1 MKIKQFLLL
10 AFCMLSGTMPLFAQ
24 KSIVDVNTLNGS
36 ASAVI
41 PLEVV
46 KRGGVSIPVN
56 LVYYGGGVKPKD
68 VERNAGIGWSVETGG
83 QVSRQLR
90 GLPDDCK
97 KDNSNAT
104 MTGWIYNTN
113 QSKINSFAP
122 VNNGTTCA
130 NETTD
135 INYLTAN
142 FAYNSDTEP
151 DVFNVSAPGLSC
163 QLIWDQNLSGF
174 RPVEYQDLVITPSY
188 NATTGVITGFT
199 IVNDQGIKYVF
210 SSPELVTMKAVI
222 AAGATINYFKNT
234 YNQFVNGINFYDNWH
249 LTSVTDIN
257 GNGVSITY
265 NAGQPRSGSD
275 PIVLYT
281 GGASGSTT
289 KIAQYNIVRTITP
302 QTLGM
307 IAEVYT
313 DGYSPLVTFNWSQWS
328 TGQMVIN
335 NVTRGAKI
343 YTFNYSAVYSSGT
356 NFRRA
361 FLRNVYI
368 SGCSSPFNYQF
379 KYYNEIPSTGND
391 YTTSLGDSTTTK
403 VDYWGYYNGTST
415 GLLPSLIV
423 NPSNSNYARY
433 AVNVSSTVGSDYAN
447 ALAGNTRTVNA
458 SNIIAGSLSK
468 IYYATGGNTT
478 IQYEPNDYLDVPSNT
493 TIQGGGIRVKSITDS
508 AVTSATT
515 MVRNYT
521 YKTSLLINAPSSG
534 KPVTLPQ
541 FAFTTPYS
549 GTATGNDY
557 WNYSTIRSETDL
569 SAESHSIMYEYVYES
584 SNGAGSKLTQVYL
597 PAMNWDNGAAPA
609 CSGCTTE
616 WLPTINYAARTNC
629 ASSYGPVKNYTGSY
643 PFAPNGNY
651 DFERGLPVKET
662 TFSGDQ
668 LKVSETTYS
677 YLRTATPFVIPAL
690 EIDDN
695 VNGGLTVR
703 AYSKYGI
710 YTSTGE
716 LQATQTNLVYDS
728 PGSTT
733 YKTSS
738 VTYAYNTTQHKLIQQ
753 STTNSDGSVLTNNIK
768 YIKDFTTSGTNADVV
783 ALNNLKAL
791 NINLPVETYQQVTA
805 GGTTKTVSASL
816 TRFGAFAIGGVTSYM
831 PAQSLKFFSADGD
844 AAFTPYQINSGT
856 PAFYSGYVPAT
867 NYLTYDYFG
876 NLATV
881 DDAHKHVST
890 TVTNYL
896 TNTVEATFSNAA
908 TGEVGFLDFDC
919 PLVQGTAF
927 DVGTAIPVSNVGH
940 SGNAIPMNSGV
951 AFSKALQKN
960 AQAANYIF
968 SFWANAPVGSVTLTM
983 NLTGI
988 STITKTYAGTGGW
1001 KYYSFTIPMSGVPSS
1016 FTFGFSNNVN
1026 VTVDDILFYPENCE
1040 VTTYNYDPST
1050 FALRCKTNTNGI
1062 SAYYTN
1068 DIWGRLLYTYDQ
1080 DKNLLSRNT
1089 YVTPGD
1095 QQNPLPLTVT
1105 AQGYNLYTGSAIS
1118 INTSGYTNCTNT
1130 GVVYQWNFG
1139 DGGTATT
1146 STGYATHTYSATGTY
1161 TITLTATSPLYG
1173 TQTVTTSVTIT
1184 TPPPPP
1190 TYVVLHYTNYTTS
1203 NGSITN
1209 VAFNNGSTTIN
1220 LTGAQLEGYQ
1230 LPLGTYTIT
1239 VTLGG
1244 GTQYNSSTDSGYG
1257 CVYLT
1262 GKLNVCRDYDVHNTN
1277 TYAFLSSNLTTSG
1290 SLYFTVYKPNCANAL
1305 PQ

>member
-1 MKIKQFLLL
+1 MLLTASL
-10 AFCMLSGTMPLFAQ
+10 LCPLGMPLFAQ
-24 KSIVDVNTLNGS
+24 KSIVDVNTLTGS
-36 ASAVI
+36 ASATI

-68 VERNAGIGWSVETGG
+68 VEMNAGIGWSVETGG

-113 QSKINSFAP
+113 QTKINSFAP
-122 VNNGTTCA
+122 VNNGATCT

-135 INYLTAN
+135 INYLTTN

-163 QLIWDQNLSGF
+163 QLIWDQSLPGF
-174 RPVEYQDLVITPSY
+174 RPVEYQDIVVTPSY
-188 NATTGVITGFT
+188 NPTTGAITGFT

-210 SSPELVTMKAVI
+210 AAFDQVTMKAVI

-234 YNQFVNGINFYDNWH
+234 YNQFVNGINFNDNWH

-257 GNGVSITY
+257 GNGVSIAYTD
-265 NAGQPRSGSD
+265 GLPRSGSD

-302 QTLGM
+302 QTLSM

-328 TGQMVIN
+328 TGQMLIN
-335 NVTRGAKI
+335 NVTRGSKV
-343 YTFNYSAVYSSGT
+343 YTFNYSAVTSSGT
-356 NFRRA
+356 SFARA

-368 SGCSSPFNYQF
+368 SGCSSPFNYKF
-379 KYYNEIPSTGND
+379 GYSGETLSSGN
-391 YTTSLGDSTTTK
+391 YTTALGDSTTTK

-415 GLLPSLIV
+415 GLLPALIV

-433 AVNVSSTVGSDYAN
+433 AVNVSSTVGSDYTN
-447 ALAGNTRTVNA
+447 ALTGNGRTVSA
-458 SNIIAGSLSK
+458 SNIVAGSLNK
-468 IYYATGGNTT
+468 IYYAEGGNTT

-508 AVTSATT
+508 AVTSATA
-515 MVRNYT
+515 MVRNYK

-534 KPVTLPQ
+534 KPITLPQ

-569 SAESHSIMYEYVYES
+569 SAESHSIMYEYVYEIQS
-584 SNGAGSKLTQVYL
+584 GAGSKLTQVYL
-597 PAMNWDNGAAPA
+597 PAMNWDNNAAPA
-609 CSGCTTE
+609 CASCTTE
-616 WLPTINYAARTNC
+616 WTPTMNYAGRTNC
-629 ASSYGPVKNYTGSY
+629 SSSYGPVKNYTGSY

-651 DFERGLPVKET
+651 DFERGLPVKVT
-662 TFSGDQ
+662 TFDEDQ
-668 LKVSETTYS
+668 TKASETTYT
-677 YLRTATPFVIPAL
+677 YQRTATPVVIPAL
-690 EIDDN
+690 EIDN
-695 VNGGLTVR
+695 NINGSLTIK

-716 LQATQTNLVYDS
+716 LLGTQTSLVYDS
-728 PGSTT
+728 PGSST

-738 VTYAYNTTQHKLIQQ
+738 VTSVYNTTQHKLIQQ

-768 YIKDFTTSGTNADVV
+768 YTKDFTTSGTNADVV
-783 ALNNLKAL
+783 AISNLKAL
-791 NINLPVETYQQVTA
+791 NINMPVETYQQVTT

-816 TRFGAFAIGGVTSYM
+816 TRFGAFSIGGITSYM
-831 PAQSLKFFSADGD
+831 PLQSLKFFSADGD

-856 PAFYSGYVPAT
+856 PVSYGGYVPTT
-867 NYLTYDYFG
+867 NYLKYDYFG

-908 TGEVGFLDFDC
+908 TGEVGFMDFDC
-919 PLVQGTAF
+919 PMAQGTDF
-927 DVGTAIPVSNVGH
+927 NIGTAYLNYVTNGGH
-940 SGNAIPMNSGV
+940 SGDAVQMLNSIV
-951 AFSKALQKN
+951 FSKALQKN
-960 AQAANYIF
+960 AQASNYIF
-968 SFWANAPVGSVTLTM
+968 SFWANAPAGSVTLTM

-988 STITKTYAGTGGW
+988 STITKTYTGTGGW
-1001 KYYSFTIPMSGVPSS
+1001 KYYSFTIPMAGVSSS
-1016 FTFGFSNNVN
+1016 FTFSFSNNVN
-1026 VTVDDILFYPENCE
+1026 VTVDDILFYPENTE
-1040 VTTYNYDPST
+1040 VITYNYDRYT

-1062 SAYYTN
+1062 STYYTS

-1080 DKNLLSRNT
+1080 DKNLLGRNT
-1089 YVTPGD
+1089 YITPDD
-1095 QQNPLPLTVT
+1095 QKNPLPLTVGVT
-1105 AQGYNLYTGSAIS
+1105 GNLYTGSSLS
-1118 INTSGYTNCTNT
+1118 IGSNGYTNCTSA

-1146 STGYATHTYSATGTY
+1146 STYGTTHTYSATGTY

-1190 TYVVLHYTNYTTS
+1190 TYVTLSYNNYTTS
-1203 NGSITN
+1203 NGNITN
-1209 VAFNNGSTTIN
+1209 VAFVSGSTTIN
-1220 LTGAQLEGYQ
+1220 VSGSQLNGYQ
-1230 LPLGTYTIT
+1230 LPKGTYNIT
-1239 VTLGG
+1239 VTLSG

-1257 CVYLT
+1257 CIYLM
-1262 GKLNVCRDYDVHNTN
+1262 GGLAVCRDYDVHNTN
-1277 TYAFLSSNLTTSG
+1277 TYAYLNTNLTSASG
-1290 SLYFTVYKPNCANAL
+1290 LSFSVYKQNCASL
-1305 PQ
+1305 IVE

>member
-1 MKIKQFLLL
+1 
-10 AFCMLSGTMPLFAQ
+10 MLSGTIQLFAQ

-46 KRGGVSIPVN
+46 KRGGVSISVN

-68 VERNAGIGWSVETGG
+68 VEMNAGIGWSVETGG

-135 INYLTAN
+135 INYLTTN
-142 FAYNSDTEP
+142 FASNSDTEP
-151 DVFNVSAPGLSC
+151 DIFNVSAPGLSC
-163 QLIWDQNLSGF
+163 QLVWDQNLPGF
-174 RPVEYQDLVITPSY
+174 RPVEYQDIVVTPSY
-188 NATTGVITGFT
+188 NATTGAITGFT

-234 YNQFVNGINFYDNWH
+234 YNQFVNGINFNDNWH

-257 GNGVSITY
+257 GNGVGISY
-265 NAGQPRSGSD
+265 NTGQPRSGSD

-302 QTLGM
+302 QTINVISELFTGDPFP
-307 IAEVYT
+307 V
-313 DGYSPLVTFNWSQWS
+313 LTFSWNQWA

-335 NVTRGAKI
+335 NVTMGPKV
-343 YTFNYSAVYSSGT
+343 YTFNYSYVTSSGT
-356 NFRRA
+356 NFTRA

-368 SGCSSPFNYQF
+368 SGCSSPFNYKF
-379 KYYNEIPSTGND
+379 GYSGETLISNNNYN
-391 YTTSLGDSTTTK
+391 TTLGDSTTTK
-403 VDYWGYYNGTST
+403 VDYWGYYNGIST
-415 GLLPSLIV
+415 GLLPALIV
-423 NPSNSNYARY
+423 NPANSNYARY
-433 AVNVSSTVGSDYAN
+433 AVNVSSTVGADYTN
-447 ALAGNTRTVNA
+447 ALTGNSRSVNA
-458 SNIIAGSLSK
+458 SNINAGSLNK
-468 IYYATGGNTT
+468 IYYAAGGNTT

-515 MVRNYT
+515 MVRNYK

-569 SAESHSIMYEYVYES
+569 SAESHSIMYEYVYEIQS
-584 SNGAGSKLTQVYL
+584 GAGSKLTQFYL
-597 PAMNWDNGAAPA
+597 PAMNWDNSAAPA
-609 CSGCTTE
+609 CASCATE
-616 WLPTINYAARTNC
+616 WTPTMNYAGRTNC

-651 DFERGLPVKET
+651 DFERGLPVKVT
-662 TFSGDQ
+662 TFDEDQ
-668 LKVSETTYS
+668 TKASETSYTYQ
-677 YLRTATPFVIPAL
+677 RTATPVVIPAL
-690 EIDDN
+690 EIDN
-695 VNGGLTVR
+695 NINGSLTVK

-716 LQATQTNLVYDS
+716 LLGTQTSLVYDS
-728 PGSTT
+728 PGSSTF
-733 YKTSS
+733 KTSS
-738 VTYAYNTTQHKLIQQ
+738 VTYAYNSTQHKLIQQ

-768 YIKDFTTSGTNADVV
+768 YLKDFTTSGTNPDVV
-783 ALNNLKAL
+783 AISNLKIL
-791 NINLPVETYQQVTA
+791 NINMPVETYQQVTT

-816 TRFGAFAIGGVTSYM
+816 TRFGAFSIGGVTSYM

-844 AAFTPYQINSGT
+844 AAFTPYQINAGT
-856 PAFYSGYVPAT
+856 PVFYGGYVPAT
-867 NYLTYDYFG
+867 NYVTYDYFG

-881 DDAHKHVST
+881 NDAHKHVST
-890 TVTNYL
+890 TVTNYT
-896 TNTVEATFSNAA
+896 TNAVEATFSNAA
-908 TGEVGFLDFDC
+908 TNEVGFMDFDV
-919 PLVQGTAF
+919 PMIQGTNF
-927 DVGTAIPVSNVGH
+927 DWGGGSYITNGGH
-940 SGNAIPMNSGV
+940 SGNGFAINSGV
-951 AFSKALQKN
+951 AFTKTLQKN
-960 AQAANYIF
+960 AQAVNYIF

-983 NLTGI
+983 NLTGV
-988 STITKTYAGTGGW
+988 STITKTYTGTGGW
-1001 KYYSFTIPMSGVPSS
+1001 KYYSFTIPMTGVTSS
-1016 FTFGFSNNVN
+1016 FTLSFSNSVN
-1026 VTVDDILFYPENCE
+1026 IAIDDILFYPENCE
-1040 VTTYNYDPST
+1040 VNTFNYDPYT
-1050 FALRCKTNTNGI
+1050 LALRSKTNTNGI
-1062 SAYYTN
+1062 STYYTN

-1105 AQGYNLYTGSAIS
+1105 AQGYNLYTGSPIS
-1118 INTSGYTNCTNT
+1118 MGASGYTSCTNT

-1146 STGYATHTYSATGTY
+1146 PSGGTTHTYAATGTY
-1161 TITLTATSPLYG
+1161 TITVTATSPLYG

-1184 TPPPPP
+1184 TAPPPP
-1190 TYVVLHYTNYTTS
+1190 TYVILHYNNYTTS
-1203 NGSITN
+1203 NGNITN

-1230 LPLGTYTIT
+1230 LALGTYTIT
-1239 VTLGG
+1239 VTLSG

-1257 CVYLT
+1257 CVYLS
-1262 GKLNVCRDYDVHNTN
+1262 GNLNVCRDYDVHNTN

-1290 SLYFTVYKPNCANAL
+1290 SLYFSIYKPNCANAL